1 MDIPEFTRLD
11 LGVVWRLGRDLV
23 EQCLQEA
30 YGVTICAK
38 VGQQHVFH
46 AALPGTSADNDS
58 WVHRKLRVVEHFG
71 IASLAVQEQYGTE
84 PRDFYRIFGLE
95 PSRYAPAGGAVP
107 LLVEARQCISLH
119 DDGLRGRA
127 FGCPL
132 RRDGAAACRHRHRR
146 PAQLDEGECCRDQHE
161 PTANK
166 QRDVQAVDEGAF
178 RERLCSRAELLRDDA
193 ALSTAHVLDDVRGT
207 CLG

>member
-1 MDIPEFTRLD
+1 VNDNMDIPEFTRLD
-11 LGVVWRLGRDLV
+11 LGVIWRLGRDLV
-23 EQCLQEA
+23 EQCLQEG

-46 AALPGTSADNDS
+46 SALPGTSADNDS

-107 LLVEARQCISLH
+107 LLVAGTLVG
-119 DDGLRGRA
+119 GLGVSGLESVEDHNLA
-127 FGCPL
+127 VAAL
-132 RRDGAAACRHRHRR
+132 RRWC
-146 PAQLDEGECCRDQHE
+146 P
-161 PTANK
+161 
-166 QRDVQAVDEGAF
+166 
-178 RERLCSRAELLRDDA
+178 
-193 ALSTAHVLDDVRGT
+193 
-207 CLG
+207 